1 MNRRAVGEPMG
12 VAWGFVVVALSIVC
26 WGGQALSLLA
36 PATAVRFS
44 LTEPEDSVDE
54 AFFADVRGEAL
65 WDTLTLWTMP
75 VAGVL
80 LIGGNAAWP
89 YFGLVGGAMYLYF
102 AGRGVATRTVMRRRG
117 VRIGNQQ
124 NVTLG
129 LVFLSVWGVMG
140 LATIVAAVV
149 SLTT

>member
-1 MNRRAVGEPMG
+1 MGEPMG
-12 VAWGFVVVALSIVC
+12 MTWGFIVVALSIVC
-26 WGGQALSLLA
+26 WGGQALSWLA
-36 PATAVRFS
+36 PASAVRFS
-44 LTEPEDSVDE
+44 LTESEDSVDP

-80 LIGGNAAWP
+80 LIAGNAAWP
-89 YFGLVGGAMYLYF
+89 YFGLAGGAMYLYF
-102 AGRGVATRTVMRRRG
+102 AGRGVATRITMRRHG
-117 VRIGNQQ
+117 IRIGSRQ
-124 NVTLG
+124 NAALG